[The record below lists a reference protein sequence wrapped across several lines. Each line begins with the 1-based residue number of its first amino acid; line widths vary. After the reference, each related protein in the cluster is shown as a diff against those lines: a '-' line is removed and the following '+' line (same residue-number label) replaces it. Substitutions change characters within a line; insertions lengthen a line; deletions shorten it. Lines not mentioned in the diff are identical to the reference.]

1 MIAPLPTLLL
11 KILPIDRCHRMPERH
26 RAEDY
31 ADCVL
36 ALKGNQGS
44 LREDVEL
51 FAAEPAV
58 TSHVMVRF
66 QNLASALANDNAGRH
81 GITGNDARHDR
92 SVRDPQLIDAVNPE
106 TVVHD

>member
-51 FAAEPAV
+51 FAAVPAV

-66 QNLASALANDNAGRH
+66 QNLASTLTDDDAGCH
-81 GITGNDARHDR
+81 GVASHDARRDR
-92 SVRDPQLIDAVNPE
+92 SVGNPQVIDAINLQAVI
-106 TVVHD
+106 HD